1 MRHMDRTL
9 AGRVRTTKIVV
20 ALAGAAGLRAALGRI
35 SQKRLYVAVN
45 AESGMERSFKKEV
58 DALRLGAGETFRGE
72 GILAVTKA
80 LLQSGVSYVGGYQ
93 GAPVSHLLDVMVD
106 AEDLLSD
113 LGVHL
118 ETCTNEAAA
127 AAMLGASINY
137 PLRGAVTWKSIVGT
151 NVAADAL
158 SNLASPG
165 VIGGALIVL
174 GEDYG
179 EGASVIQERSYAYAM
194 KSSIWL
200 LDPRPDLPTI
210 VHMVEKGFELS
221 EASHAPVML
230 DLRVRA
236 CHVTGEFLAKDNKR
250 GAFSGQH
257 RLEGPPRFDYGR
269 LAHPPVIFTQERLKI
284 EERLPAA
291 QKFIREQKLNE
302 VIPGDI
308 DDIGI
313 IVLGGLTNGLLRALA
328 RLDLADL
335 YGASRLP
342 IYVLNVAYPLVSEDV
357 KDFCVGKRAVLM
369 VEEGSPEYV
378 EQQIGAILRNA
389 DIQTRVLGK
398 GCLPRSGDYT
408 SEAFIRGLAA
418 FLSETRPAG
427 IDADGVAARANAM
440 LAHKAAVSA
449 SIGDIPPRPPNFC
462 TGCPERPVFAA
473 IKLAQREIGPTHI
486 SADIG
491 CHSFAT
497 FAPFSLGNSILGYGM
512 SLASAAA
519 VGPNMKKRL
528 ISIMGDGGFWHNGLI
543 TGVASNMFNKGDGVL
558 IVMQNGY
565 ASATGQQYLPSS
577 KANRSGSPTG
587 MSIEK
592 TLRSLGVTWL
602 RTVRSYS
609 VAKMTATLMDAMR
622 TAERG
627 LKVIIADGECMLA
640 RQRRIRA
647 ADAEKLDRGERVV
660 KTRYGVDDEICTG
673 DHSCIRLSGC
683 PSLTVKPNPDPL
695 RTDPVAAVIESCV
708 GCGLCGEVA
717 HAAVL
722 CPSFYRA
729 DIVSN
734 PNWWDRTLQKVRSTV
749 IGSLSGVGESAPS
762 PQGGED
768 RVRGLE
774 TLGDTRTPSLQP
786 SPPRGEGVRSGAPR
800 LGAFPRPLTIMIAAL
815 GGEGGGV
822 LTDWIVAAA
831 ASLGFP
837 VQSTSIPGVAQRTG
851 ATTYHIEMVPAR
863 APSGAAS
870 GKGRPILALAPGV
883 GDVDL
888 VVASEL
894 MEAGRAIVGG
904 YVTPD
909 RTTTIASTSRSY
921 LVTEKIAM
929 GDGRYDPQ
937 RLETAVEKNSKNT
950 LLLDL
955 EAIARSSGAMINA
968 VMLGTIAATGG
979 LPIPAEAFE
988 AAIRADGK
996 AVQANLRG
1004 FRAGLEAARA
1014 GSQRRAD
1021 PRKRYLAP
1029 SSTLADLES
1038 EIAAVPEVARA
1049 FMTEGVRRLAAYQDL
1064 AYARLYLDRLK
1075 PIRDADAKAAA
1086 GGKLLAET
1094 ARHLAVRMSYE
1105 DVIRVAQVKIDPSR
1119 FARITREMGVRP
1131 EQTFTVTEFLKPGV
1145 EEFCSVLPPW
1155 LARRILGLAERY
1167 PAFGRAHLAM
1177 AVNTR
1182 SIFGYL
1188 RFYVLAKLRG
1198 FRPKTF
1204 RFQQEQRAIE
1214 AWLRSIA
1221 QAAALS
1227 GELALEIAECARL
1240 IKGYGDTHARGTGN
1254 YRLITSQVIAP
1265 ALAGQM
1271 PARKA
1276 ADAIANARTAAL
1288 LDPEGEALSQC
1299 LADLAAPPVHAIA
1312 AE

>member
-1 MRHMDRTL
+1 
-9 AGRVRTTKIVV
+9 
-20 ALAGAAGLRAALGRI
+20 
-35 SQKRLYVAVN
+35 
-45 AESGMERSFKKEV
+45 MERSFKKEV

-93 GAPVSHLLDVMVD
+93 GAPVSHLIDVMVD
-106 AEDLLSD
+106 AEDLLAD
-113 LGVHL
+113 LGVHV

-200 LDPRPDLPTI
+200 IDPRPDLPTI
-210 VHMVEKGFELS
+210 VRMVEKGFELS

-250 GAFSGQH
+250 GAYSGQH
-257 RLEGPPRFDYGR
+257 RLAGPPRFEYGR

-284 EERLPAA
+284 EQRLPAA
-291 QKFIREQKLNE
+291 QKFIREHKLNE
-302 VIPGDI
+302 VIAGDCG
-308 DDIGI
+308 DIGI
-313 IVLGGLTNGLLRALA
+313 IVLGGLTNSLLRALS

-335 YGASRLP
+335 YGASRIP
-342 IYVLNVAYPLVSEDV
+342 IYVLNVAYPLVPDEMT
-357 KDFCVGKRAVLM
+357 DFCGKKRAVLV

-378 EQQIGAILRNA
+378 EQQINVALRGAGI
-389 DIQTRVLGK
+389 DTRVLGK
-398 GCLPRSGDYT
+398 GCLPRSGDYN
-408 SEAFIRGLAA
+408 SEVLLRGIAA
-418 FLSETRPAG
+418 FLSQTRPAG
-427 IDADGVAARANAM
+427 IDADSVSVRAEKM
-440 LAHKAAVSA
+440 LAHKMGVLEAV
-449 SIGDIPPRPPNFC
+449 GDIPPRPPNFC

-473 IKLAQREIGPTHI
+473 IKLVQRDIGPTHI

-519 VGPNMKKRL
+519 VGPNMAKRP

-577 KANRSGSPTG
+577 KANRSGTPTG
-587 MSIEK
+587 ISIEN

-602 RTVRSYS
+602 RTVRTYS
-609 VAKMTATLMDAMR
+609 VAKMVATLKEAMR

-640 RQRRIRA
+640 RQRRVRA
-647 ADAEKLDRGERVV
+647 EDAEKLKCGERVV
-660 KTRYGVDDEICTG
+660 KTRYGVDDDICTG

-695 RTDPVAAVIESCV
+695 RSDPVATVIESCV

-729 DIVSN
+729 DVISN
-734 PNWWDRTLQKVRSTV
+734 PTWWDRTLFQMRSTV
-749 IGSLSGVGESAPS
+749 IGWLGGASSLSPQRGEGGGVRALELLGRTPLPPSSPQRGEAARISE
-762 PQGGED
+762 PQGGTAS
-768 RVRGLE
+768 VRPITVL
-774 TLGDTRTPSLQP
+774 
-786 SPPRGEGVRSGAPR
+786 
-800 LGAFPRPLTIMIAAL
+800 IAAL

-822 LTDWIVAAA
+822 LTDWIVGAAA
-831 ASLGFP
+831 GQGFP

-851 ATTYHIEMVPAR
+851 ATTYHIEMLPA
-863 APSGAAS
+863 PLSAADS
-870 GKGRPILALAPGV
+870 RRPILTLAPGV

-894 MEAGRAIVGG
+894 MEAGRAIAGG

-909 RTTTIASTSRSY
+909 RTMTIASTSRSY
-921 LVTEKIAM
+921 LVVEKMVM
-929 GDGRYDPQ
+929 GDGRYDQQ
-937 RLETAVEKNSKNT
+937 RLLRAVEKNSQQT

-955 EAIARSSGAMINA
+955 EAIARDSGAMISA
-968 VMLGTIAATGG
+968 VMLGTIAGAGA

-996 AVQANLRG
+996 AVDANLRG
-1004 FRAGLEAARA
+1004 FRAGFEAARKGA
-1014 GSQRRAD
+1014 RLRSD
-1021 PRKRYLAP
+1021 PLKRHHAP
-1029 SSTLADLES
+1029 AAPLADLERGI
-1038 EIAAVPEVARA
+1038 EDMPAPARA
-1049 FMTEGVRRLAAYQDL
+1049 FVTEGVRRLAAYQDL
-1064 AYARLYLDRLK
+1064 AYARLYLARLA
-1075 PIRDADAKAAA
+1075 PIREADAKAAA
-1086 GGKLLAET
+1086 DGQLLAET

-1105 DVIRVAQVKIDPSR
+1105 DVIRVAQAKIDPAR
-1119 FARITREMGVRP
+1119 FKRIAAEMGVKP
-1131 EQTFTVTEFLKPGV
+1131 DQPFTVTEFLKPGV
-1145 EEFCSVLPPW
+1145 EEFCSILPPR
-1155 LARRILGLAERY
+1155 LATRILAVAERH
-1167 PAFGRAHLAM
+1167 PALGRAHWSM
-1177 AVNTR
+1177 AVNTA
-1182 SIFGYL
+1182 SMFGYL
-1188 RFYVLAKLRG
+1188 RVVMLAKLRR

-1204 RFQQEQRAIE
+1204 RFREEQRAIE
-1214 AWLRSIA
+1214 AWLHLIA
-1221 QAAALS
+1221 QTAPLS
-1227 GELALEIAECARL
+1227 SELAIEIAECARL
-1240 IKGYGDTHARGTGN
+1240 IKGYGDTHKRGTEN
-1254 YRLITSQVIAP
+1254 YRLIETELMRPAIA
-1265 ALAGQM
+1265 GSM
-1271 PARKA
+1271 PPRQA

-1288 LDPEGEALSQC
+1288 LDPEGEALAKC
-1299 LADLAAPPVHAIA
+1299 LSEIESESSRRIA